1 MTQHLHVD
9 AVAIDPLAVI
19 FPTHVYLIL
28 MEKIHPHEPVIAAM
42 QEVAKSMSAA
52 DKRSALARAKML
64 GELRRSCAKSA
75 PAVII
80 SDFHSENCES
90 PSRLELGF

>member
-19 FPTHVYLIL
+19 FPTHVYLVL
-28 MEKIHPHEPVIAAM
+28 VEKYHPHEPAIVAM
-42 QEVAKSMSAA
+42 QEVAKTMSAA

-64 GELRRSCAKSA
+64 AEYAEAAQKALQQK
-75 PAVII
+75 
-80 SDFHSENCES
+80 
-90 PSRLELGF
+90 